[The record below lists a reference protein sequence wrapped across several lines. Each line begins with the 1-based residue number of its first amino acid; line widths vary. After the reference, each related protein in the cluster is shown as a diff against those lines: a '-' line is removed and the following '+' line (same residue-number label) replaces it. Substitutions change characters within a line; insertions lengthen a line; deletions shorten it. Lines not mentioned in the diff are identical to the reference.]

1 MSSPDHIRG
10 ASHTEL
16 ETLRARVRE
25 LEHDF
30 ATQNSVMRQEK
41 MHALQRLASG
51 VAHDFNNV
59 LMLIFGYCDVLME
72 KVHPDG
78 PLYSYLRE
86 IRAAGDHAATLTR
99 LLMMFGAKRVFQPVT
114 MNINAIIKTC
124 EPVLRQALG
133 SRITL
138 KLDLCRD
145 RCLANVE
152 PDEIEHALANL
163 ARNAVDA
170 MPSGGTFSLQTR
182 IVSVAA
188 TDRGPDGIPAGTYV
202 AIRAGDTGHGMSAD
216 ALEHAFEPFHTTH
229 DDGYHFGLGLFTVYA
244 IATQS
249 EGFASCAST
258 PGKGT
263 EIVIHL
269 PLSEGAVAAA
279 PAMPRRLG
287 ALTGSETI
295 LLVEDDQRVRNLLR
309 DILAIRGY
317 AVIDAEDGHEALMK
331 LAPAVERV
339 DLVLTDVV
347 MPGMNGRELGEQ
359 ALKLN
364 PRLKIIYTS
373 GYTEDECLRR
383 QVIEK
388 HAHFLQKPFMPQ
400 KLLEKIREVL
410 DTPAHN

>member
-1 MSSPDHIRG
+1 MSSTDHSSDT
-10 ASHTEL
+10 SHPEL
-16 ETLRARVRE
+16 EALHARVRE
-25 LEHDF
+25 LEHEVT
-30 ATQNSVMRQEK
+30 TQNSVMRQEK

-72 KVHPDG
+72 KIHPDG
-78 PLYSYLRE
+78 PLCGYLRE

-124 EPVLRQALG
+124 EPALRQTLG

-138 KLDLCRD
+138 KLDLCRE

-182 IVSVAA
+182 IVSITA
-188 TDRGPDGIPAGTYV
+188 TNGPDSIPTGTYV
-202 AIRAGDTGHGMSAD
+202 VIRASDTGHGMSAD
-216 ALEHAFEPFHTTH
+216 ALKHAFEPFHTTR

-249 EGFASCAST
+249 EGYANCAST

-269 PLSEGAVAAA
+269 PLSESAAPA
-279 PAMPRRLG
+279 PAMPRRLS
-287 ALTGSETI
+287 ALTGTETI
-295 LLVEDDQRVRNLLR
+295 LLVEDDQRVRSLLR
-309 DILAIRGY
+309 DILSIRGY
-317 AVIDAEDGHEALMK
+317 TVIDAEDGHEALMK

-359 ALKLN
+359 ALHLN

-410 DTPAHN
+410 DTPAHA